1 MFEEYPNF
9 VYKNYSILED
19 EDKIIFKYEFE
30 IEGLTKFNHI
40 IEILKKDFKWK
51 NLKSK
56 ILENIVFNLVLV

>member
-30 IEGLTKFNHI
+30 IEGLKKFSFLGDI
-40 IEILKKDFKWK
+40 KLMFMTFFAVCGKEYKR
-51 NLKSK
+51 
-56 ILENIVFNLVLV
+56 